1 MVGGAQLTAGGVG
14 FYFFSFQ
21 GAANGGT
28 GQFQSISGGVAGTGK
43 LKYDLKT
50 GRGEGENEN
59 GKK

>member
-1 MVGGAQLTAGGVG
+1 LTAGGVG